1 MIFLRILFFFNILI
15 SQNNYPIIL
24 IHGFMGWG
32 ADEMGGYSYWGGDS
46 SLIKDLNKNGANI
59 FEVSVGPISSNWD
72 RAIEAY
78 YQIKGGQVDYGLLH
92 SEKYN
97 IIQRPD
103 AKKFDG
109 IYPQWDESH
118 PIHIIGHSMG
128 GQTARML
135 EYLLTQEFFINED
148 LKEKS
153 NLLSNA
159 NIGWIKSI
167 TSVSTPHNGTTLTYL
182 ITSTIPFI
190 QYFAGMAGVL
200 GNSYFNFDLQHFGFH
215 RKKKEMW
222 ISYVNRISK
231 SSILKTNNFCSYDL
245 SLDGAMQLNGYLQ
258 ASPNIYYFSFITST
272 TYRDKKTD
280 LQIPIDETPLI
291 NKARAKLIGT
301 RTGYW
306 LNGEQ
311 TDTLWFE
318 NDGVVNTIS
327 MYGPTTGA
335 NGPDPIIEYDQNDL
349 LITGQWYWQKIEE
362 MDHWSILGHFG
373 SEEKKMRARNV
384 FIDHIKLLK
393 SL

>member
-1 MIFLRILFFFNILI
+1 
-15 SQNNYPIIL
+15 
-24 IHGFMGWG
+24 
-32 ADEMGGYSYWGGDS
+32 
-46 SLIKDLNKNGANI
+46 
-59 FEVSVGPISSNWD
+59 
-72 RAIEAY
+72 
-78 YQIKGGQVDYGLLH
+78 
-92 SEKYN
+92 
-97 IIQRPD
+97 
-103 AKKFDG
+103 
-109 IYPQWDESH
+109 
-118 PIHIIGHSMG
+118 
-128 GQTARML
+128 
-135 EYLLTQEFFINED
+135 
-148 LKEKS
+148 
-153 NLLSNA
+153 
-159 NIGWIKSI
+159 
-167 TSVSTPHNGTTLTYL
+167 
-182 ITSTIPFI
+182 
-190 QYFAGMAGVL
+190 
-200 GNSYFNFDLQHFGFH
+200 
-215 RKKKEMW
+215 MW